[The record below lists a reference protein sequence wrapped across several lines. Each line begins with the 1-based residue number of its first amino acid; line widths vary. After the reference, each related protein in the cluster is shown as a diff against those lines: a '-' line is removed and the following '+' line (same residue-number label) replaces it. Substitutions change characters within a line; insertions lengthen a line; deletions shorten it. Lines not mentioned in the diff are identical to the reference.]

1 MTVNWELIRNTELS
15 EEEGENAYKTEQ
27 RRNSIEEWKERTKK
41 PNLLLRDGRK
51 RKEEKKRQPTQS
63 EYQVK

>member
-27 RRNSIEEWKERTKK
+27 RRNSIEE
-41 PNLLLRDGRK
+41 
-51 RKEEKKRQPTQS
+51 
-63 EYQVK
+63 